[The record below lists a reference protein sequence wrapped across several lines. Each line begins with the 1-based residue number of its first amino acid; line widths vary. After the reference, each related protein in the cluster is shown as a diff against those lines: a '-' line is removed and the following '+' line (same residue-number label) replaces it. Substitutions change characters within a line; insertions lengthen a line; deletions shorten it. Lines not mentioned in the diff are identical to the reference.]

1 MLRPGKKAFVGRW
14 SQNSPC
20 WNVVLVV
27 RGVLMSFFVGNY
39 GGKIVLIASVGNLDI
54 VPSGAV
60 V

>member
-1 MLRPGKKAFVGRW
+1 MVAKQPLLECGTGGKR
-14 SQNSPC
+14 
-20 WNVVLVV
+20 
-27 RGVLMSFFVGNY
+27 RGLDVFFCGNY